1 MIPSRAMIAAAF
13 IPLAAAS
20 PALAQGPCDL
30 VFKQAA
36 HVMGA
41 PAGRSERLKPTA
53 TTEVCNVRSAD
64 SAAAVRLTVSAD
76 RQPGQTMMV
85 QKMIAQKTA
94 DRDQTFR
101 EEPALGLDAF
111 SLREKDQV
119 TFFVAGSGR
128 VIAAGLTKDAG
139 VTDADAERARQFAKQ
154 LLAAK

>member
-85 QKMIAQKTA
+85 QKTA